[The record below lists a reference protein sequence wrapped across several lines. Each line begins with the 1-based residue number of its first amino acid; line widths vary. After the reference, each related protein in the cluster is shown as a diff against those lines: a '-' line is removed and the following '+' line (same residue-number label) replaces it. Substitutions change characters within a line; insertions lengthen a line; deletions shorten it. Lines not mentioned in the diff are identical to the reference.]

1 MGCLA
6 WHPSGFHYETN
17 YQDIWVKGYPIV
29 PGVRECELRFWAIYK
44 ALRKTKKPL
53 KVLDIGA
60 NMGYFSIRLSEKIPG
75 TYAMIEGHESTAGAL
90 LKICKLNENPSLV
103 LLKRKLCLADLKALR
118 LREKFDVILAL
129 SIIHHFDE
137 PYNEVFRVLMSL
149 GNTLI
154 FEPPIREEET
164 LNQFR
169 IVREPIDLENV
180 KKKLLIEVPT
190 GSRYGEKWLRP
201 TYLIDCTR
209 GAPYVT
215 IPGIS
220 AETFD
225 FMNGIYPSS
234 EEGKSRL

>member
-6 WHPSGFHYETN
+6 WHPSGFQYETN
-17 YQDIWVKGYPIV
+17 YQDVWVKGHAVV

-44 ALRKTKKPL
+44 ALRKNKKPL

-75 TYAMIEGHESTAGAL
+75 TYAMIEGHEATAGAL

-103 LLKRKLCLADLKALR
+103 LFKRKLSLADLKELR
-118 LREKFDVILAL
+118 LYEKFDVVLAL

-137 PYNEVFRVLMSL
+137 PYKDVFQVLMSL

-154 FEPPIREEET
+154 FEPPIPEEDT

-169 IVREPIDLENV
+169 IIREPIDLEGV

-190 GSRYGEKWLRP
+190 GSRYGKKWLRP
-201 TYLIDCTR
+201 TYLIDCMR
-209 GAPYVT
+209 DVPYVT
-215 IPGIS
+215 IPSIS
-220 AETFD
+220 KETFD
-225 FMNGIYPSS
+225 FMNGIYPSP
-234 EEGKSRL
+234 EEGKLRL